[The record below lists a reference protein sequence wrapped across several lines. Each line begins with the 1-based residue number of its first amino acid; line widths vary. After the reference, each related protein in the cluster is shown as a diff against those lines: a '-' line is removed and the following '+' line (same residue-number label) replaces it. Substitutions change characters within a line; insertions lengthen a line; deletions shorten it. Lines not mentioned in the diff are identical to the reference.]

1 MDESTSRGPELEAIR
16 ETRRWIDPYVLET
29 PIWGW
34 RNRHISEIVGQ
45 DTEVLL
51 KLELFQHTGTFKP
64 RGALANMMGL
74 EPDELARGVTAVSAG
89 NHAIAV
95 GYAAAI
101 LGTSAKVVMPSYA
114 DPARIE
120 TCQSYGAQVVL
131 VDDVHQAFD
140 EVHRIEEDEGR
151 AFVHPFENERT
162 VLGTATVG
170 FELCQ
175 QVSDLEAV
183 IVPIGGG
190 GLCAG
195 ISAAVKQMK
204 PRCQIF
210 GVEPHGADSMTRSFA
225 SGQPERIEAVT
236 TIADSLGAP
245 LAMPYTFSLCRRYL
259 DDLVLI
265 DDDDMRRAML
275 RLYQG
280 TKLAVEPAGAASTAA
295 LVGPLRERLR
305 GKRVALIVCGSNVTP
320 ETFARHIA
328 DIPS

>member
-1 MDESTSRGPELEAIR
+1 MDEMTSRGPEVNAIR
-16 ETRRWIDPYVLET
+16 ETRRRIDPYVLET

-34 RNRHISEIVGQ
+34 RNRYIAEIAGQ
-45 DTEVLL
+45 DTQVLL

-74 EPDELARGVTAVSAG
+74 ERDELARGVTAVSAG

-101 LGTSAKVVMPSYA
+101 LGITAKVVMPIYA

-131 VDDVHQAFD
+131 VDDVHQAFE

-170 FELCQ
+170 LELCQ
-175 QVSDLEAV
+175 QVADLEAV
-183 IVPIGGG
+183 VVPIGGG

-195 ISAAVKQMK
+195 IASAVKLMQ
-204 PRCQIF
+204 PRCQVY
-210 GVEPHGADSMTRSFA
+210 GVEPRGADTMTRSFA
-225 SGQPERIEAVT
+225 SGKPERIEAVT
-236 TIADSLGAP
+236 TIADSLGSP
-245 LAMPYTFSLCRRYL
+245 LAMPYTFSLCQRYL

-305 GKRVALIVCGSNVTP
+305 GKQVALIICGSNVTP
-320 ETFARHIA
+320 KTFARHIA
-328 DIPS
+328 EIPD